1 MELRK
6 STVLIVDDEP
16 MLLDI
21 FSEWLQ
27 EENCRV
33 LTAGDGAA
41 ALQILQ
47 SHPVDVIV
55 SDVRMPVMDG
65 ILLLKNLT
73 TYSGLSKS
81 NYPPKMIFISGF
93 TDLEPREAYGLGV
106 EAMLQKPI
114 DRVQLVDAV
123 RRALRSYEETWSEPP
138 TPGALPLRVAL
149 PSVSAAI
156 EQGRIAFGRGGFC
169 LYSTS
174 PMREGPVR
182 FDLEF
187 EGEKV
192 SFAGNGLIRWA
203 ERDECLLGVEILSL
217 DELCRGWVI
226 GLIAVS
232 AGSSYIPRAPLSAL
246 STCSVGRAG

>member
-1 MELRK
+1 MELK
-6 STVLIVDDEP
+6 DATILIVDDEP
-16 MLLDI
+16 MLLEI

-41 ALQILQ
+41 ALQILD
-47 SHPVDVIV
+47 SHHVDVIV

-73 TYSGLSKS
+73 TYFCLPKG

-106 EAMLQKPI
+106 EAILQKPI
-114 DRVQLVDAV
+114 DRARLVDTV
-123 RRALRSYEETWSEPP
+123 RRALRSREEAWSESP
-138 TPGALPLRVAL
+138 TPGDPPLNVAL
-149 PSVSAAI
+149 PGVSSAI

-169 LYSTS
+169 LYSSS

-187 EGEKV
+187 EGESV
-192 SFAGNGLIRWA
+192 RFAGHGLVRWA
-203 ERDECLLGVEILSL
+203 EPDECLLGLEIINL
-217 DELCRGWVI
+217 DEPCREWAL
-226 GLIAVS
+226 GLIAMN
-232 AGSSYIPRAPLSAL
+232 AGSSYIPHATLSVAPRSKTAK
-246 STCSVGRAG
+246 

>member
-1 MELRK
+1 MELK
-6 STVLIVDDEP
+6 DAAVLIVDDEP

-33 LTAGDGAA
+33 FTAGDGAA
-41 ALQILQ
+41 ALQIVR
-47 SHPVDVIV
+47 SHDVDVIV

-65 ILLLKNLT
+65 ILLLKNIT
-73 TYSGLSKS
+73 TLSGVSNR
-81 NYPPKMIFISGF
+81 NYPPKMILITGF
-93 TDLEPREAYGLGV
+93 TYLELREAYNLGV
-106 EAMLQKPI
+106 EALLQKPI
-114 DRVQLVDAV
+114 ERVHLVDVV
-123 RRALRSYEETWSEPP
+123 RRALRSHEETWSEPA
-138 TPGALPLRVAL
+138 TPGGMPLHVAL
-149 PSVSAAI
+149 PHVSAAM

-187 EGEKV
+187 EGEDM
-192 SFAGNGLIRWA
+192 SFAGHGLIRWA
-203 ERDECLLGVEILSL
+203 EPDECLLGVEILNV
-217 DELCRGWVI
+217 DEPCREWVI
-226 GLIAVS
+226 GLIAVN